1 MSRIWIALALL
12 LVIVVLLTGSVAFGL
27 HRGAMLNVLLFCGG
41 AVAFG
46 AVKVKDAGASATKF
60 ANRASAA
67 AGDYAAGV
75 QGAGQ
80 SWQQNT
86 AASGDAY
93 AQGVT
98 AAISR
103 KAFEGGVAKA
113 GAAKYTANAAGK
125 GAQRYPQGVSAAG
138 PAWQAAVGKYLQVI
152 AGLTLNPRRPKGD
165 PANLTR
171 VQQVTQAL
179 RSAKLSS

>member
-1 MSRIWIALALL
+1 M
-12 LVIVVLLTGSVAFGL
+12 
-27 HRGAMLNVLLFCGG
+27 
-41 AVAFG
+41 

-80 SWQQNT
+80 SWQTAT

-113 GAAKYTANAAGK
+113 GAAKYTANASGK

-138 PAWQAAVGKYLQVI
+138 PAWQASVTKYLQVI
-152 AGLTLNPRRPKGD
+152 ANLQLNPRRPKGD

-179 RSAKLSS
+179 RAAKLAG